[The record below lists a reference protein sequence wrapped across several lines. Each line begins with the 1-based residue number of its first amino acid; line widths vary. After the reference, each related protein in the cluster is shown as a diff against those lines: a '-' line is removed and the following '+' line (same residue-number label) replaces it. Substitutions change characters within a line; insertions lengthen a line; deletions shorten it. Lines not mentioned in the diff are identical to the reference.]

1 MLEFQNASIYR
12 REKRILDDFNLTV
25 PDGAI
30 MGLVGSDSKAKSMI
44 LRRPAEARLPIT
56 GRFCWMASLFIRREA
71 GHIRI
76 SDICPGSTGF
86 YDLLRVDE
94 YFELFLSLY
103 KVNGRYR
110 QKRMEEVRNCLASAS
125 I

>member
-44 LRRPAEARLPIT
+44 LAAAQRKPGFPIT
-56 GRFCWMASLFIRREA
+56 GRFCWMASLFYQERSRAYQNFGYMPREY
-71 GHIRI
+71 
-76 SDICPGSTGF
+76 GF
-86 YDLLRVDE
+86 L
-94 YFELFLSLY
+94 
-103 KVNGRYR
+103 
-110 QKRMEEVRNCLASAS
+110 
-125 I
+125 